1 MVVFPEVAGS
11 ARANEI
17 AASAQQTPAPRPI
30 LIVMSRLRPER
41 RSGFD
46 KTTQDERLF
55 ARIPARF
62 GIPVWEIA
70 KPRLTFLCG

>member
-17 AASAQQTPAPRPI
+17 AASKQQTPAPRLI

-46 KTTQDERLF
+46 KTTQDERLC

-62 GIPVWEIA
+62 GIPVWRNRKASID
-70 KPRLTFLCG
+70 FLSG